1 MFIDLSHVPPDG
13 RQLDI
18 TVPSDRCPIDGTELR
33 LLEDVRLS
41 GRLDHAD
48 DASFRLKGSMSAA
61 VELECGRCLEPF
73 RLDLEEALDLLFL
86 PSSANTGPSAEEH
99 ELKDEDLAVSFYRDD
114 EIDLSQL
121 IREQLYLALPMKPIC
136 RADCAGLCPACGANL
151 NLTRCD
157 CARETVDPR
166 LASLKALLKP

>member
-1 MFIDLSHVPPDG
+1 LLHVPPDG
-13 RQLDI
+13 RELDI
-18 TVPSDRCPIDGTELR
+18 TVPADRCPIDGTELR
-33 LLEDVRLS
+33 LLENVRLS
-41 GRLDHAD
+41 GRLDRAD

-73 RLDLEEALDLLFL
+73 RLELDEALDLLFL
-86 PSSANTGPSAEEH
+86 PSSANAGSSAEEH

-114 EIDLSQL
+114 EIDLSLL
-121 IREQLYLALPMKPIC
+121 IREQLYLALPMKPMC

-157 CARETVDPR
+157 CTRETADPR